1 MKKNKEDPEQV
12 LPFLLAYNQTKL
24 KKGFALERVLNLFC
38 RHDKHRTYDEIP
50 AKILVIQSH
59 LIGDV
64 MMAIPLLRALR
75 KRYPNAEITF
85 LANDFAK
92 GLLEGCD
99 FIDVMLTAPF
109 PWGIRSYHVKNLWKL
124 GKMILHLRRKKFDLA
139 IDAQIDFRNIF
150 LIFLAGAR
158 RRLGYDIVGGRL
170 FLTDIPEFPR
180 DVVHLLEGRSSVL
193 RYLGVDILEK
203 TYRLPLPAD
212 ARQWLDVYWKHEG
225 LTGKEVVAIHPGAS
239 TKEKLWRADRYVQVI
254 RLLQKRHY
262 VPVLIEGPQ
271 DVAVVAEI
279 LGLLGG
285 DVLALKGSLAQCMA
299 FLSRCRLL
307 LCLDSAASHLASAV
321 GTPAV
326 VLYGPQWPYL
336 AKPFDDHIVAVWNEK
351 VDCRPCVYKKCQKP
365 GHECMDGISVE
376 DVWSSIEQL
385 LDKTAAISSRCASG
399 AS

>member
-1 MKKNKEDPEQV
+1 MMKSNNQT
-12 LPFLLAYNQTKL
+12 LPFLLAYNQKKL
-24 KKGFALERVLNLFC
+24 RWGFALDGFLNFFS
-38 RHDKHRTYDEIP
+38 RGHKNGSFDEIP
-50 AKILVIQSH
+50 AKILVVQSH

-75 KRYPNAEITF
+75 KRYPHSKITF

-92 GLLEGCD
+92 ELLRGCD
-99 FIDVMLTAPF
+99 FIDDILTASF
-109 PWGIRSYHVKNLWKL
+109 PWGIRSYHIKNLWKL
-124 GKMILHLRRKKFDLA
+124 AGMVLYLRRQKFDLA

-150 LIFLAGAR
+150 FLFLAGAR
-158 RRLGYDIVGGRL
+158 RRLGYDIVGGRI

-180 DVVHLLEGRSSVL
+180 DLIHLLEGRLSVL
-193 RYLGVDILEK
+193 RYLGADIHDK
-203 TYRLPLPAD
+203 SYRLSMDAD
-212 ARQWLDVYWKHEG
+212 AVKWLDAFWKNRG
-225 LTGKEVVAIHPGAS
+225 LAGREVVAIHPGAS
-239 TKEKLWRADRYVQVI
+239 TKEKLWRPERFVRVI
-254 RLLQKRHY
+254 RMLQEGHY
-262 VPVLIEGPQ
+262 LPVLIEGPQ
-271 DVAVVAEI
+271 DAPVVTEI
-279 LGLLGG
+279 LDLLGG
-285 DVLALKGSLAQCMA
+285 DILVLKNSLVQIMA

-307 LCLDSAASHLASAV
+307 VCLDSAASHLASAV

-365 GHECMDGISVE
+365 GHECMDGISVQ

-385 LDKTAAISSRCASG
+385 MDKTAAISSRCASG